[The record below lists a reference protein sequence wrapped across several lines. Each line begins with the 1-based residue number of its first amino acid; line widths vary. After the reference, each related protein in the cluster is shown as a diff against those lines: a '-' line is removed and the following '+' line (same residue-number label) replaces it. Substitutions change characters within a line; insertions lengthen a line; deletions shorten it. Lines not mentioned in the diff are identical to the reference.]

1 MYFRKS
7 VSMTVLLLSLISY
20 SCNQQEVKKNE
31 EKKVNSELNQL
42 PNLPD
47 KITFAGQKINLTD
60 LDLKERLDREIL
72 VNTYFQSSTSLI
84 IKRSNRWF
92 TILDKLLKESN
103 IHPDFKYLAVIE
115 SSLVEKAAS
124 PVGAEGFWQFM
135 PNTATE
141 YKLTIDEEVDERLDV
156 TKSTKA
162 ACEYLNKANKT
173 FNDWILTA
181 ASYNRGINGIVKDL
195 SWQNAKSYF
204 DLEQNDET
212 ARYVFRLLAMKI
224 ILENPEKYGFN
235 IPVQH
240 RYPYIKTKKIIVKNS
255 ISNLSDWSISKGIN
269 IKILRKLNPWLI
281 STKLTIK
288 NKYYT
293 LLLPIN
299 TENLKPYNKY

>member
-1 MYFRKS
+1 
-7 VSMTVLLLSLISY
+7 
-20 SCNQQEVKKNE
+20 
-31 EKKVNSELNQL
+31 
-42 PNLPD
+42 
-47 KITFAGQKINLTD
+47 
-60 LDLKERLDREIL
+60 
-72 VNTYFQSSTSLI
+72 
-84 IKRSNRWF
+84 
-92 TILDKLLKESN
+92 
-103 IHPDFKYLAVIE
+103 
-115 SSLVEKAAS
+115 
-124 PVGAEGFWQFM
+124 M

-173 FNDWILTA
+173 FNDWLLTA

-195 SWQNAKSYF
+195 SWQKAESYF

-212 ARYVFRLLAMKI
+212 ARYVFRLLALKI
-224 ILENPEKYGFN
+224 ILESPEKYGFN
-235 IPVQH
+235 IPLEH